1 MENVTLSHTLQGY
14 YDKALAA
21 IDKSNFDYAIELL
34 LQVVQEEP
42 MHALAR
48 KNLRLA
54 ERSKLEEA
62 PYTVVTLILLK
73 LNSLLPL
80 IMGLFYESCK
90 QYEKALAFYEEV
102 LKHFPNDT
110 SILIKIAQLS
120 MKKKWTDVAIVAY
133 EDLIE
138 VKPKKL
144 DYVTNVAY
152 LYKQKCDVPKAK
164 YYFEQAL
171 KIDPNEQNIKK
182 DLKDLDA
189 LTSIQQGNWD
199 DRGSFQTK
207 LKTPASGQSQPL
219 AGALAESLAGSLSGD
234 ESDAA
239 AEKKITELEGLLIE
253 NPLDE
258 RALFK
263 LVALYKQFDRLE
275 KAQDKLKILIETYP
289 NNTKYQETLTQIS
302 DLYYLKII
310 NKLNEKL
317 SFEPNNAELKA
328 ELERVLTLRR
338 NDEISQYGR
347 RIQFYPNDLGLRYE
361 LGLLLYEKGD
371 YNAAVSQFQLAVK
384 DPSKITASL
393 NKLGLC
399 FKAKQMYDL
408 AVEQFRKAL
417 GNETTINAVT
427 KDIIYNLGETYELMG
442 KHREAFEEYKK
453 IYGVDISYRDVAV
466 RIDRF
471 YKEGKA

>member
-21 IDKSNFDYAIELL
+21 IDKSNYDYAIELL
-34 LQVVQEEP
+34 VQVVQEEP

-48 KNLRLA
+48 KNLRMA

-62 PYTVVTLILLK
+62 PHSAATLILLK

-90 QYEKALAFYEEV
+90 KYEKALAFYEEV
-102 LKHFPNDT
+102 LKHFPADT
-110 SILIKIAQLS
+110 SILIKVAQIA

-138 VKPKKL
+138 VRPKKL
-144 DYVTNVAY
+144 SYVTSVAY

-182 DLKDLDA
+182 DMKDLDA

-207 LKTPASGQSQPL
+207 LKTPASGQTQPL
-219 AGALAESLAGSLSGD
+219 AGSLAND
-234 ESDAA
+234 EGDAA
-239 AEKKITELEGLLIE
+239 AEKKITELEGVLIE

-263 LVALYKQFDRLE
+263 LVALYKQFNRLE

-289 NNTKYQETLTQIS
+289 NNPKYQETLTHIS

-328 ELERVLTLRR
+328 ELERVLLQKRD
-338 NDEISQYGR
+338 DEISQYGR
-347 RIQFYPNDLGLRYE
+347 RIQAYPNDLGLRFE
-361 LGLLLYEKGD
+361 LGELLYNKGD
-371 YNAAVSQFQLAVK
+371 LNAAVSQFQLAVK

-393 NKLGLC
+393 KNLGLC
-399 FKAKQMYDL
+399 FKAKKMHDL
-408 AVEQFRKAL
+408 AVEQFKKAL

-427 KDIIYNLGETYELMG
+427 KDIIYHLGETYELMG
-442 KHREAFEEYKK
+442 KNREAFEEYKK

-471 YKEGKA
+471 YKEGKV